1 MKNLFLTLILCITI
15 NQVQAQKKVNFSGQI
30 SNSNSSE
37 LIYLGLDEF
46 LLPLK
51 IFEDGTFTI
60 DVAIQQNPSFFYFA
74 KISKRGKI
82 ERQTPRIWFENDRI
96 NITLDWSNKSFQMEG
111 LMPFQSTSEKIE
123 DLKGKQQI
131 EFILNNPSN
140 IPSSYFVNSLK
151 EKISISEL
159 EKFSQS
165 VNDQYKNSI
174 YLKRIENYVFAKK
187 LKTLKKGEKV
197 KDFKLPDKDG
207 NKISVIN
214 RRNKKQLIALFSS
227 GCSSSIASINLLEQL
242 AELNNDKI
250 EMTTIWDD
258 KSKNTW
264 LNTHQDK
271 KSKITWTDLLDEY
284 GFASTYLNTT
294 MWPTF
299 YVIDEEGE
307 LTEIIK
313 GYRKKT
319 AKKLRAL
326 LE

>member
-15 NQVQAQKKVNFSGQI
+15 YQVQAQKTVNFSGQI
-30 SNSNSSE
+30 SNYNSSE

-51 IFEDGTFTI
+51 ILEDGTFTV
-60 DVAIQQNPSFFYFA
+60 DVAIQQNPSFFSFA

-111 LMPFQSTSEKIE
+111 LMPFQSTSDKIE

-140 IPSSYFVNSLK
+140 IPSLYFANSLK
-151 EKISISEL
+151 EKISIYDL

-165 VNDQYKNSI
+165 VNDEYKNSI

-207 NKISVIN
+207 NQISVIN

-227 GCSSSIASINLLEQL
+227 GCSFSIASINLLAQF

-258 KSKNTW
+258 KSKI
-264 LNTHQDK
+264 L
-271 KSKITWTDLLDEY
+271 
-284 GFASTYLNTT
+284 G
-294 MWPTF
+294 
-299 YVIDEEGE
+299 
-307 LTEIIK
+307 
-313 GYRKKT
+313 
-319 AKKLRAL
+319 
-326 LE
+326 

>member
-15 NQVQAQKKVNFSGQI
+15 YQVQAQKTVNFSGQI
-30 SNSNSSE
+30 SNYNSSE
-37 LIYLGLDEF
+37 LIYLGMDEF

-51 IFEDGTFTI
+51 ILEDGTFSV
-60 DVAIQQNPSFFYFA
+60 DVAIQQNPSFFSFE

-96 NITLDWSNKSFQMEG
+96 NLTLDWSNKSFQMEG
-111 LMPFQSTSEKIE
+111 LMPFQSTSDKIE

-140 IPSSYFVNSLK
+140 IPSLYFANSLK
-151 EKISISEL
+151 EKISIYDL

-165 VNDQYKNSI
+165 VSDEYKNSI
-174 YLKRIENYVFAKK
+174 YLKRIENYVFVKK

-197 KDFKLPDKDG
+197 KDFKLPDKDD
-207 NKISVIN
+207 NQISVIN

-227 GCSSSIASINLLEQL
+227 GCSFSIASINLLAQF

-294 MWPTF
+294 TWPTF

-307 LTEIIK
+307 LTEMFK
-313 GYRKKT
+313 GYSKKT

>member
-1 MKNLFLTLILCITI
+1 M
-15 NQVQAQKKVNFSGQI
+15 
-30 SNSNSSE
+30 
-37 LIYLGLDEF
+37 DEF
-46 LLPLK
+46 HLPLK
-51 IFEDGTFTI
+51 ILEDGTFSV
-60 DVAIQQNPSFFYFA
+60 DVAIQQNPSFFSFE

-96 NITLDWSNKSFQMEG
+96 NLTLDWSNKSFQMEG
-111 LMPFQSTSEKIE
+111 LMPFQSTSDKIE

-140 IPSSYFVNSLK
+140 IPSLYFANSLK
-151 EKISISEL
+151 EKISIYDL

-165 VNDQYKNSI
+165 VSDEYKNSI
-174 YLKRIENYVFAKK
+174 YLKRIENYVFVKK

-197 KDFKLPDKDG
+197 KDFKLPDKDD
-207 NKISVIN
+207 NQISVIN

-227 GCSSSIASINLLEQL
+227 GCSFSIASINLLAQF

-294 MWPTF
+294 TWPTF

-307 LTEIIK
+307 LTEMFK
-313 GYRKKT
+313 GYSKKT